1 MSEIDFF
8 KFPVTES
15 SSLSSDIRFHTF
27 DSFISSMTSSLALTL
42 QTFFIISMIATVLSF
57 HFKYSTKNAIIR
69 SIQNYNN
76 HRLFSK
82 ARPSLDDVERIS
94 KGQAAR
100 KRGVGSRAVPHRL
113 NEEERIEWNNAKTR
127 QYLMLRGSGWRRERG
142 DSPLANI
149 YRQLCDAKNIPC
161 ISIAKGLGIGDDV
174 SNATTSQDNQGAIE
188 NIVIVDFSPLR
199 LGYCE
204 EVTQIAQQC
213 LTAAS
218 VFPSLIRVDDQSDP
232 RQLGWTEEEM
242 DYESDPIWRLPVHRV
257 LASFSNRAESKAF
270 AEVLVTELMTKK
282 PKNKKD
288 VEE

>member
-1 MSEIDFF
+1 MMLA
-8 KFPVTES
+8 
-15 SSLSSDIRFHTF
+15 LSW
-27 DSFISSMTSSLALTL
+27 SFIHRSSATTVISITKTSN
-42 QTFFIISMIATVLSF
+42 
-57 HFKYSTKNAIIR
+57 KIR
-69 SIQNYNN
+69 LYNN
-76 HRLFSK
+76 K

-113 NEEERIEWNNAKTR
+113 NEEERIEWNNAKSR

-161 ISIAKGLGIGDDV
+161 ISIAKGIGIGEDV
-174 SNATTSQDNQGAIE
+174 TNNADSSSNSNNSNSIGAIE
-188 NIVIVDFSPLR
+188 NVVIIDFSPLR

-204 EVTQIAQQC
+204 DVTRMAQLC
-213 LTAAS
+213 MSAAG

-232 RQLGWTEEEM
+232 RQLGRAEEDM
-242 DYESDPIWRLPVHRV
+242 NFDSDPIWRLPVHRV

-270 AEVLVTELMTKK
+270 AEALVSELITKK
-282 PKNKKD
+282 TKSQRED
-288 VEE
+288 